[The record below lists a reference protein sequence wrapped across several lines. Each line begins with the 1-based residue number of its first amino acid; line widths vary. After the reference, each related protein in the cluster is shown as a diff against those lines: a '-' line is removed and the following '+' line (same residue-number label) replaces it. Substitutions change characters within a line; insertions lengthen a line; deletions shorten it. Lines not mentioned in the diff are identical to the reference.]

1 MTIPDFQTIM
11 KPLLKLTSDGAEYK
25 TSELIDKLA
34 VEFQL
39 TDEERNTMQ
48 PSGYSKLFDNRA
60 HWARKYLKE
69 AGLVDAIKRGYIKI
83 TSDGLKVV
91 NENPERI
98 TIKYLKQ
105 FDKFQEFEKINK
117 KESDNNESK
126 EEVVTDEIIHT
137 PEDNIEKAYTNLKS
151 ILIQELLEKVK
162 EQTPEFFET
171 LVIDLLLKMGYGGSR
186 SDAGHTTKRTGD
198 EGIDGTIYEDR
209 LGLDIIYI
217 QAKKWD
223 KGTIGRPEI
232 QKFVGAL
239 HGQRAKKGIFIT
251 TSRFSNEAYDYT
263 NTIESK
269 VVLIDG
275 EKLANLM
282 IDFEVG
288 VSKYK
293 SFEIK
298 RIDSDYFEAE

>member
-1 MTIPDFQTIM
+1 MSIPDFETIM
-11 KPLLKLTSDGAEYK
+11 KPLLQLANNGKEHRI
-25 TSELIDKLA
+25 SELIEQLVIEFKLT
-34 VEFQL
+34 E
-39 TDEERNTMQ
+39 EERNQMQ
-48 PSGYSKLFDNRA
+48 PSGYARLFDNRA

-69 AGLVDAIKRGYIKI
+69 AGLLDAVKRGYVKI
-83 TSDGLKVV
+83 TDDGRKVLQ
-91 NENPERI
+91 ENPEKI
-98 TIKYLKQ
+98 TVKYLRKFSKFNQ
-105 FDKFQEFEKINK
+105 FEEVK
-117 KESDNNESK
+117 KDNETK
-126 EEVVTDEIIHT
+126 EESLQTNNIIHT
-137 PEDNIEKAYTNLKS
+137 PEENIEKAYKNLKDFLTLE
-151 ILIQELLEKVK
+151 LIEKIK
-162 EQTPEFFET
+162 DQTPEFFEK

-186 SDAGHTTKRTGD
+186 TDAGHTTKRSGD

-223 KGTIGRPEI
+223 KGTIGRPEV

-251 TSRFSNEAYDYT
+251 TSKFSSEALDYVR
-263 NTIESK
+263 NIEPK

-275 EKLANLM
+275 EKLADLM

-298 RIDSDYFEAE
+298 KIDTDYFEEE